1 MLEIFNSDSLKKA
14 IGAEIL
20 SNQNNFRDKVA
31 KFVIRNKNAS
41 QTDYGNGF
49 GNNRQ
54 LEPEKAINW
63 VPDRFAPVG
72 WKYQMLGTN
81 NSYLNH
87 PNKVNSQGFLY
98 GMQV

>member
-14 IGAEIL
+14 IGADLL

-31 KFVIRNKNAS
+31 KFVIRQKFS
-41 QTDYGNGF
+41 QTDYENGF
-49 GNNRQ
+49 GNRQ

-72 WKYQMLGTN
+72 WKYQMTGTT

-98 GMQV
+98 GLQV